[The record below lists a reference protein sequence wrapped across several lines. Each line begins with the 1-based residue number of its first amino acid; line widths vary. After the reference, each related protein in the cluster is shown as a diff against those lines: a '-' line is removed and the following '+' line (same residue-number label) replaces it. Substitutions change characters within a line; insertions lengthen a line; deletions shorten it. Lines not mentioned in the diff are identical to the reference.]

1 MAMTRKTITIP
12 DVMDRWVKSQI
23 DRGRYGNDS
32 EYFRDLIRRDQ
43 DQQAKLAAL
52 RVAIQE
58 GRDSGET
65 DDRVS
70 GLVAEGRLTDAFFEP
85 LPPEELDAWGQ

>member
-1 MAMTRKTITIP
+1 MAMTRKTVTIP

-52 RVAIQE
+52 RAAIQE

-65 DDRVS
+65 DDRVAD
-70 GLVAEGRLTDAFFEP
+70 LVAEARA
-85 LPPEELDAWGQ
+85 ELDAEL